1 MWCQGAAY
9 SGTTDCD
16 NLSLSEC
23 KLCVL
28 VHIGGLGGGII
39 VVQGHH
45 LLQCGERRKE
55 GWREGKGCKGKRGGG
70 VVGGC
75 RGRREERAE
84 RVGREE
90 ICTPFMVPLVV
101 S

>member
-1 MWCQGAAY
+1 MQALCPCPYWGTGRRDHSRTRPPSSAVWREEEGGVERGQG
-9 SGTTDCD
+9 
-16 NLSLSEC
+16 
-23 KLCVL
+23 
-28 VHIGGLGGGII
+28 
-39 VVQGHH
+39 VQG
-45 LLQCGERRKE
+45 EE
-55 GWREGKGCKGKRGGG
+55 GG

-75 RGRREERAE
+75 RGRGEERAE